1 MFTNKESF
9 KQAFLIKLIEGEGVT
24 EDEATSWDKFVALVQ
39 LLKEKMSYY
48 RAINKNSIS
57 QGKQVYYFSMEFLIG
72 KLLHNYLVNF
82 KIEDLVR
89 EGLLELGID
98 LDDLLEQEADP
109 GLGNGGL
116 GRLAACF
123 LDSLAF
129 LGIDGHGNGIRYKY
143 GLFEQKIVSG
153 NQVEVADNWLK
164 NGYPWETRKPD
175 KAVIVK
181 FKGTVRT
188 EFKDEQ
194 VSFIHEN
201 YEQVLAVPYD
211 VPIMSYD
218 NPSYI
223 NNLRLWSA
231 ETICSE
237 LDLACFNRGEF
248 NQATSFRSEVEAI
261 SYILYPDDS
270 SRAGSELRLKQE
282 YFFVAAGLG
291 TIVRSYKKRNL
302 LNFLHDFSRRVSV
315 HINDTHPVLCIPELM
330 RILIDEE
337 GMGWDEAWNI
347 TVNTMSFTNHTTL
360 PEAMEKWPID
370 MVKNLLPRIYMI
382 IEEIDR
388 RFKED
393 LTARYMDEEEVIRN
407 THILKD
413 GYIWMTNLAIIGSSS
428 VNGVAKL
435 HTQILKNEVFK
446 DFYRVFGYKFNN
458 KTNGVNHRR
467 FLLAAN
473 PKLSNL
479 ISEAIGPNW
488 QEDAGELKKL
498 HVLKDDTSFL
508 EQLAKVKHKN
518 KCRLAKSVKSKYG
531 LILDTQSIFD
541 VQVKRIHA
549 YKRQLLN
556 VLKIM
561 HLYNKG
567 INQPEVLTGSQ
578 TFIFGG
584 KAAPGYHYAKTV
596 IKLINTLSQKIED
609 DPRVNKKLKIVFLE
623 NFNVS
628 QGELIYPAA
637 DISEQIS
644 TASKEASGTGNM
656 KFMMNGA
663 LTLGTL
669 DGANVEIKEA
679 VGDNNIFIFGL
690 TAEQVLDYTRYGGY
704 KSWDE
709 YHNNQDIRTCVD
721 QLNSGFFDN
730 MGEEFRTL
738 YDSLMIYNDEFFI
751 LKDFCS
757 YVEMHEKLQTLYLNQ
772 KDWNQRSLLNIANSG
787 VFSSDR
793 TIREYADWIWK
804 IRYRTVNSVS
814 SSKPIKWAGL

>member
-1 MFTNKESF
+1 MFADKESF
-9 KQAFLIKLIEGEGVT
+9 KQAYLMKLIEGEGIT
-24 EDEATSWDKFVALVQ
+24 TDEATPWDKFVALVM
-39 LLKEKMSYY
+39 LLKEKTSYY
-48 RAINKNSIS
+48 RAVNKKSIS

-82 KIEDLVR
+82 KIEELVR
-89 EGLLELGID
+89 EGLLELDIN

-123 LDSLAF
+123 LDSMAF
-129 LGIDGHGNGIRYKY
+129 LGIDGHGNGIRYRY

-181 FKGTVRT
+181 FKGDVRT
-188 EFKDEQ
+188 ERKEGRI
-194 VSFIHEN
+194 VFIHEN
-201 YEQVLAVPYD
+201 FEQVLAVPYD

-231 ETICSE
+231 ETICDE
-237 LDLACFNRGEF
+237 LDLDCFNRGEF
-248 NQATSFRSEVEAI
+248 NQATSFKSEVEAI

-270 SRAGSELRLKQE
+270 SRAGRELRLKQE

-291 TIVRSYKKRNL
+291 TIIRSYKKKNGL
-302 LNFLHDFSRRVSV
+302 SSLHDFSRRVSV

-347 TVNTMSFTNHTTL
+347 TVNTMSFTNHTIM

-370 MVKNLLPRIYMI
+370 MVKNLLPRIYLI

-388 RFKED
+388 RFKND
-393 LTARYMDEEEVIRN
+393 LTARFMDNEEVIRN
-407 THILKD
+407 THIFRD
-413 GYIWMTNLAIIGSSS
+413 GYVRMANLAVIGSSS
-428 VNGVAKL
+428 VNGVAQL
-435 HTQILKNEVFK
+435 HTKILKNEVFK
-446 DFYRVFGYKFNN
+446 DYYRVFGYKFNN

-473 PKLSNL
+473 PKLAHL
-479 ISEAIGPNW
+479 ITEAIGPNW
-488 QEDAGELKKL
+488 KEDAGELKKL
-498 HVLKDDTSFL
+498 IVLKDDHSFL
-508 EQLAKVKHKN
+508 EQLAKVKYEN
-518 KCRLAKSVKSKYG
+518 KCRLAERVKTNYG
-531 LILDTQSIFD
+531 IVLDSQSIFD

-567 INQPEVLTGSQ
+567 VNEPEALLGSQ

-596 IKLINTLSQKIED
+596 IKLINALSKKIEH
-609 DPRVNKKLKIVFLE
+609 DPRVSQKLKVVFLE

-628 QGELIYPAA
+628 QGELVYPAA

-679 VGDNNIFIFGL
+679 VGNDNIFIFGL
-690 TAEQVLDYTRYGGY
+690 TADQVLDYLRNGGY
-704 KSWDE
+704 KPWDE
-709 YHNNQDIRTCVD
+709 YRDHSDLRRCVD

-738 YDSLMIYNDEFFI
+738 YDSLMIYNDEFFL
-751 LKDFCS
+751 LKDFPS
-757 YVEMHEKLQTLYLNQ
+757 YILMHEKLQSLYLKP
-772 KDWNQRSLLNIANSG
+772 KDWNRICLVNIANSG

-804 IRYRTVNSVS
+804 IRYRTVNNIS
-814 SSKPIKWAGL
+814 SS

>member
-9 KQAFLIKLIEGEGVT
+9 KQEYLMKLLEGEGIT
-24 EDEATSWDKFVALVQ
+24 PDEATHWDKFSALVG
-39 LLKEKMSYY
+39 LLKERMSIY
-48 RAINKNSIS
+48 RGINRNSMS
-57 QGKQVYYFSMEFLIG
+57 SGKQVYYFSMEFLIG
-72 KLLHNYLVNF
+72 KLLLNYLVNF
-82 KIEDLVR
+82 QIEDLVR
-89 EGLLELGID
+89 EGLSELSIN
-98 LDDLLEQEADP
+98 LDDLLDQEVDP

-123 LDSLAF
+123 LDSMAF
-129 LGIDGHGNGIRYKY
+129 LGIGGHGNGIRYKY
-143 GLFEQKIVSG
+143 GLFEQKIVAG

-164 NGYPWETRKPD
+164 NGFPWETRKLD
-175 KAVIVK
+175 KAIVVK
-181 FKGTVRT
+181 FKGNVRT
-188 EFKDEQ
+188 VQIEGEFTF
-194 VSFIHEN
+194 VHEN
-201 YEQVLAVPYD
+201 YETVLAVPYD

-231 ETICSE
+231 EAISGE

-248 NQATSFRSEVEAI
+248 NQATSFKSEVEAI

-270 SRAGSELRLKQE
+270 SRAGRELRLKQE

-291 TIVRSYKKRNL
+291 SIVRSYKKKNNL
-302 LNFLHDFSRRVSV
+302 SSLQDFSRRVAV
-315 HINDTHPVLCIPELM
+315 HINDTHPVLCIPELI
-330 RILIDEE
+330 RILLDEE
-337 GMGWDEAWNI
+337 GMNWDEAWNV
-347 TVNTMSFTNHTTL
+347 TVNTLSFTNHTIM

-370 MVKNLLPRIYMI
+370 LFKSLLPRIYLI

-393 LTARYMDEEEVIRN
+393 LSRRFLDEEEVISN
-407 THILKD
+407 TQILKD
-413 GYIWMTNLAIIGSSS
+413 GYVWMANLAVIGSSS
-428 VNGVAKL
+428 VNGVAQL
-435 HTQILKNEVFK
+435 HTEILKKEVFK
-446 DFYRVFGYKFNN
+446 DFYRIFGYKFNN

-473 PKLSNL
+473 PKLSHL
-479 ISEAIGPNW
+479 ITEAIGPNW
-488 QEDAGELKKL
+488 KEDAAELKKL
-498 HVLKDDTSFL
+498 HVFKDDRSFL
-508 EQLAKVKHKN
+508 GQLAKVKYEN
-518 KCRLAKSVKSKYG
+518 KCRLAEKVKIKQG
-531 LILDTQSIFD
+531 IVLDPMSIFD

-561 HLYNKG
+561 HLYNKAM
-567 INQPEVLTGSQ
+567 IDPESLTGSQ

-596 IKLINTLSQKIED
+596 IKLINALSQKIEN
-609 DPRVNKKLKIVFLE
+609 DPKVNQKLKVVFIE
-623 NFNVS
+623 NFNVT

-669 DGANVEIKEA
+669 DGANVEINEA
-679 VGDNNIFIFGL
+679 VGKDNSFIFGL
-690 TAEQVLDYTRYGGY
+690 TAEQVINYTRNGGY
-704 KSWDE
+704 KPWDE
-709 YHNNQDIRTCVD
+709 YYANSDIRMCVD
-721 QLNSGFFDN
+721 QLSPGFFDN
-730 MGEEFRTL
+730 MGEEFRVI
-738 YDSLMIYNDEFFI
+738 YDSLMIYNDEFFV
-751 LKDFCS
+751 LKDFHP
-757 YVEMHEKLQTLYLNQ
+757 YIETHEKLLKLYADQEN
-772 KDWNQRSLLNIANSG
+772 WNRISLANIAESG
-787 VFSSDR
+787 IFSSDR

-804 IRYRTVNSVS
+804 IRYRTVNNIISH
-814 SSKPIKWAGL
+814 

>member
-1 MFTNKESF
+1 MFADKESF
-9 KQAFLIKLIEGEGVT
+9 KQAYLMKLLEGEGLT
-24 EDEATSWDKFVALVQ
+24 LNEATLWDKFSALVI
-39 LLKEKMSYY
+39 LLKEKISMY
-48 RAINKNSIS
+48 RAVNRNSQS
-57 QGKQVYYFSMEFLIG
+57 LDKQVYYFSMEFLIG
-72 KLLHNYLVNF
+72 RLLLNYLINF

-89 EGLLELGID
+89 EGLADLSID

-123 LDSLAF
+123 LDSMAF
-129 LGIDGHGNGIRYKY
+129 LGIGGHGNGIRYKY

-153 NQVEVADNWLK
+153 NQVEVADNWLM
-164 NGYPWETRKPD
+164 NGYPWETCKPEE
-175 KAVIVK
+175 AIVVK
-181 FKGTVRT
+181 LKGNVRT
-188 EFKDEQ
+188 DIIDGRLTF
-194 VSFIHEN
+194 FHEN
-201 YEQVLAVPYD
+201 YESVLAVPYD

-218 NPSYI
+218 NTLCI
-223 NNLRLWSA
+223 NTLRLWSA
-231 ETICSE
+231 KPICGE

-248 NQATSFRSEVEAI
+248 NLTSSYESEVETI
-261 SYILYPDDS
+261 SYILYPDES
-270 SRAGSELRLKQE
+270 SRAGRELRLKQE

-291 TIVRSYKKRNL
+291 SIVRNYKKRHSSISL
-302 LNFLHDFSRRVSV
+302 QGFSRWVAV

-337 GMGWDEAWNI
+337 GLGWNEAWNI
-347 TVNTMSFTNHTTL
+347 TVNTISFTNHTIM

-370 MVKNLLPRIYMI
+370 LVKSLLPRIYLI

-393 LTARYMDEEEVIRN
+393 LKRRFMDDEEAISN
-407 THILKD
+407 TQIFKD
-413 GYIWMTNLAIIGSSS
+413 GYVRMANLAIIGSSS

-435 HTQILKNEVFK
+435 HTDIIKNEVFK
-446 DFYRVFGYKFNN
+446 DFYRIFGYKFNN
-458 KTNGVNHRR
+458 KTNGVNYRR

-473 PKLSNL
+473 PKLSHL
-479 ISEAIGPNW
+479 ITDAIGPNW
-488 QEDAGELKKL
+488 KEDAGELKKL
-498 HVLKDDTSFL
+498 HGLKDNPSFL
-508 EQLAKVKHKN
+508 EQLAKVKYEN
-518 KCRLAKSVKSKYG
+518 KCRLVERIKKTQG
-531 LILDTQSIFD
+531 LVLDPMSIFD

-561 HLYNKG
+561 HLYNKA
-567 INQPEVLTGSQ
+567 INDPESLTGSH

-596 IKLINTLSQKIED
+596 IKLINALSRKIEQ
-609 DPRVNKKLKIVFLE
+609 DPKVNKKLKIVFIE

-679 VGDNNIFIFGL
+679 VGEENIFIFGL
-690 TAEQVLDYTRYGGY
+690 NAEQVLNYTRNGGY

-709 YHNNQDIRTCVD
+709 YHANSIISTCVD
-721 QLNSGFFDN
+721 QLRGGFFEN
-730 MGEEFRTL
+730 MGEEFRVL
-738 YDSLMIYNDEFFI
+738 YDSLLIYNDEFFV
-751 LKDFCS
+751 LKDFPS
-757 YVEMHEKLQTLYLNQ
+757 YIDTHKKLQALYLDQ
-772 KDWNQRSLLNIANSG
+772 KSWNRISLVNIAESG
-787 VFSSDR
+787 IFSSDR
-793 TIREYADWIWK
+793 SIREYADGIWK
-804 IRYRTVNSVS
+804 IKYRNVNNLTSH
-814 SSKPIKWAGL
+814 

>member
-1 MFTNKESF
+1 MEEQSMFADKESF
-9 KQAFLIKLIEGEGVT
+9 KQAYLMKLLHGEGINP
-24 EDEATSWDKFVALVQ
+24 DEASLWDKFYALVI
-39 LLKEKMSYY
+39 LLKEKMSVS
-48 RAINKNSIS
+48 RVTNRKSMS
-57 QGKQVYYFSMEFLIG
+57 PGKQVYYFSMEFLIG
-72 KLLHNYLVNF
+72 RLLHNYLVNF
-82 KIEDLVR
+82 QIEDLVR
-89 EGLLELGID
+89 AGLSELEIN
-98 LDDLLEQEADP
+98 LDDLLEQEVDP

-123 LDSLAF
+123 LDSMAF
-129 LGIDGHGNGIRYKY
+129 LGIEGHGNGIRYEY
-143 GLFEQKIVSG
+143 GLFEQKIVGG
-153 NQVEVADNWLK
+153 NQVEVTDNWLK
-164 NGYPWETRKPD
+164 NGYPWEMRKSD
-175 KAVIVK
+175 KAIVVK

-188 EFKDEQ
+188 ALHEGRTTYY
-194 VSFIHEN
+194 HEN
-201 YEQVLAVPYD
+201 YEPVLAVPYD
-211 VPIMSYD
+211 VPIMSYN
-218 NPSYI
+218 NPLYI

-231 ETICSE
+231 ETTYGE

-248 NQATSFRSEVEAI
+248 NKATSYKSEVESI

-270 SRAGSELRLKQE
+270 SPAGKELRLKQE

-291 TIVRSYKKRNL
+291 SIVRSYKKKNKL
-302 LNFLHDFSRRVSV
+302 DSLQDFSRRVSV

-347 TVNTMSFTNHTTL
+347 TVNTISFTNHTIM

-370 MVKNLLPRIYMI
+370 LLKNLLPRIFQI

-388 RFKED
+388 RFKEY
-393 LTARYMDEEEVIRN
+393 LISRFMDDEEVIQN
-407 THILKD
+407 TQILKD
-413 GYIWMTNLAIIGSSS
+413 GYVWMAHLAIIGSSS
-428 VNGVAKL
+428 VNGVAQL
-435 HTQILKNEVFK
+435 HTEILKKEVFK
-446 DFYRVFGYKFNN
+446 EYYRVFAYKFNN

-473 PKLSNL
+473 PKLSQL
-479 ISEAIGPNW
+479 ITEAIGPCW
-488 QEDAGELKKL
+488 KEDAGELKKL
-498 HVLKDDTSFL
+498 QVYKADSSFL
-508 EQLAKVKHKN
+508 EQLAKVKYEN
-518 KCRLAKSVKSKYG
+518 KCRLAEKVKVKQG
-531 LILDTQSIFD
+531 IDLDPLSIFD

-561 HLYNKG
+561 YLYNKG
-567 INQPEVLTGSQ
+567 MNDPESLTGSQ

-596 IKLINTLSQKIED
+596 IKLIHALSDKIEHE
-609 DPRVNKKLKIVFLE
+609 PKVNQKLKIVFIE

-628 QGELIYPAA
+628 QAELIYPAA

-669 DGANVEIKEA
+669 DGANVEIQQA
-679 VGDNNIFIFGL
+679 VGKENSFIFGL
-690 TAEQVLDYTRYGGY
+690 IAQQVLTYNRYGGY

-709 YHNNQDIRTCVD
+709 YHASADIRLCVD

-730 MGEEFRTL
+730 MGQEFRVL
-738 YDSLMIYNDEFFI
+738 YDSLMIYNDEFFV
-751 LKDFCS
+751 LKDFHA
-757 YVEMHEKLQTLYLNQ
+757 YLEMHDNLQTLYLDQ
-772 KDWNQRSLLNIANSG
+772 KNWNRISLINIAESG
-787 VFSSDR
+787 IFSSDR
-793 TIREYADWIWK
+793 TIREYADRIWK
-804 IRYRTVNSVS
+804 TKYRTVNNLSCR
-814 SSKPIKWAGL
+814 